1 MPIEIAYKDFSDT
14 LATLVNN
21 SGLPAFV
28 VASTLRNVLYQV
40 DRIADAD
47 YQRALAEYKEEE
59 KEDVD
64 SDELPPDFGK
74 GEFLKNV
81 ETHTAS
87 VDEFKKAVGM
97 STEEETDGEH

>member
-1 MPIEIAYKDFSDT
+1 MPIEIAYKDFNDAIST
-14 LATLVNN
+14 LINN

-47 YQRALAEYKEEE
+47 YRRALAEHTRE
-59 KEDVD
+59 KPDAKTEA
-64 SDELPPDFGK
+64 DEIPPDFGK

-87 VDEFKKAVGM
+87 LQEFKDTMGV
-97 STEEETDGEH
+97 TEEKLDG